1 MIEFINV
8 VKKYP
13 NGTVAINELSF
24 RVSDGEALFIHGK
37 TDSGKTTL
45 RKLMLLEERVTSG
58 DIYFDD
64 IYSVQID

>member
-24 RVSDGEALFIHGK
+24 SVSDGEALFIHGK

-45 RKLMLLEERVTSG
+45 RKLMLLE
-58 DIYFDD
+58 
-64 IYSVQID
+64 